1 MLFSAYVYISG
12 GDGDG
17 DGECVDVESTWPYAW
32 VGRHVSF
39 MSFMPIDVSGWFL
52 SYIGSVGVVTHRRVL
67 SSESAMNRNHRQ
79 K

>member
-1 MLFSAYVYISG
+1 MFSSSNVCIGG

-17 DGECVDVESTWPYAW
+17 ERRKFTRRGCYGGSD
-32 VGRHVSF
+32 RR
-39 MSFMPIDVSGWFL
+39 VSG
-52 SYIGSVGVVTHRRVL
+52 IGSVGVVTHRRVL

>member
-1 MLFSAYVYISG
+1 MFFSANVYIGG
-12 GDGDG
+12 GDGDS
-17 DGECVDVESTWPYAW
+17 ECVDVESIWPYAW
-32 VGRHVSF
+32 VGRD
-39 MSFMPIDVSGWFL
+39 MSFMPIDVNGWFL